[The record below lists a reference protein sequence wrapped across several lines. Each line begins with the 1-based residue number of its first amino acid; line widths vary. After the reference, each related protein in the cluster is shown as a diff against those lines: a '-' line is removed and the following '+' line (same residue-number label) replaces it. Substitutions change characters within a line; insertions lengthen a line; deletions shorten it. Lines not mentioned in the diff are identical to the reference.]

1 MKFKNKKI
9 LIDIIIMIAL
19 FLLNVY
25 HFLLDD
31 VLFVVT
37 LPFLLLYACILMN
50 DFGRKL

>member
-37 LPFLLLYACILMN
+37 LPFLILYMDRLILKMV
-50 DFGRKL
+50 KL